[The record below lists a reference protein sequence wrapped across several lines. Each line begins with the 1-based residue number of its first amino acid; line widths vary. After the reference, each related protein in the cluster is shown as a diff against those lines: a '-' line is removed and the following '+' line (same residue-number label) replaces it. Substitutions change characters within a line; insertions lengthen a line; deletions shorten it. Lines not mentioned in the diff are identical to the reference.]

1 MIKVHIN
8 CDMAES
14 YGNLKVG
21 NDKAILP
28 LVDAVNIACGFHGGD
43 PLTIE
48 ATIYAAIGLGIEVGA
63 HPSYPDLSGFGR
75 RHMEMSAQDL
85 SACLRYQICA
95 IKSITES
102 LGGKLNHVKAH
113 GALYNTGVKNK
124 REAEIIVNTV
134 YSIDSHLKIFAPY
147 GSEMAKAASSKGMAV
162 MFESFADRS
171 YDSDGFLVSR
181 SIDGSVISDPKNVWT
196 QVSNILNG
204 HLKSMDGNMIPIHS
218 DTICVHGDHATVVE
232 SLILIR
238 KTFGQ
243 KTNA

>member
-75 RHMEMSAQDL
+75 RHMEMSAQEL

-113 GALYNTGVKNK
+113 GALYNTAAKNK

-134 YSIDSHLKIFAPY
+134 YSIDPHLKIFAPY

-181 SIDGSVISDPKNVWT
+181 SIDGSVISDPKNVLT

-204 HLKSMDGNMIPIHS
+204 HLKSMDGNMIPMHS

>member
-1 MIKVHIN
+1 MLEVSTTRLEDYIFEIEDDKIKVTSVKDEIFEPLIDIDIPPHFNYKTEFYYYLIRNEGTRLMNNLNKAVQVCNNENEAKFLIN
-8 CDMAES
+8 TTLIKVQTFIKDTATHLKELS
-14 YGNLKVG
+14 YTDNLRF
-21 NDKAILP
+21 DELP
-28 LVDAVNIACGFHGGD
+28 
-43 PLTIE
+43 
-48 ATIYAAIGLGIEVGA
+48 
-63 HPSYPDLSGFGR
+63 
-75 RHMEMSAQDL
+75 
-85 SACLRYQICA
+85 
-95 IKSITES
+95 
-102 LGGKLNHVKAH
+102 
-113 GALYNTGVKNK
+113 KNK

-181 SIDGSVISDPKNVWT
+181 SIDGSVISDPKNVLT